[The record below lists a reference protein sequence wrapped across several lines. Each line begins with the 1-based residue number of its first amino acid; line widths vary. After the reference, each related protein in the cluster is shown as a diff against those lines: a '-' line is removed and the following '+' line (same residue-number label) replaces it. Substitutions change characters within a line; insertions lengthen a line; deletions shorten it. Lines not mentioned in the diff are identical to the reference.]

1 MTKSLTRLAIFF
13 ASVGLLGVCLLIAE
27 IINGFYEYIPQFAVR
42 EALWPLLYIGIA
54 VFCVLLKGIIPNE
67 N

>member
-13 ASVGLLGVCLLIAE
+13 ASVGLLEVCFLIAE
-27 IINGFYEYIPQFAVR
+27 IINGFYDYIPQYAAR
-42 EALWPLLYIGIA
+42 EALWPLLYIGMS
-54 VFCVLLKGIIPNE
+54 VFCVLLQRIIPNE